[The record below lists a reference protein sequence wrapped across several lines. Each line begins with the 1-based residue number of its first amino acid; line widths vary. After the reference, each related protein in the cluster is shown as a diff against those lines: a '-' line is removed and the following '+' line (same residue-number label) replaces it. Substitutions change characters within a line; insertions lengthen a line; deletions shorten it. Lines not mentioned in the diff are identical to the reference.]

1 MNQTASCQLCE
12 FKSVAASLLTEE
24 ELQFMDRNCAEV
36 IMHPGESIF
45 KEGTLS
51 SHIAYIK
58 QGLAKV
64 HATGPGGREQILK
77 LASSGA
83 YIGIQTILAAKVHL
97 FSATCLSESRIC
109 YIDNTFFRS
118 LILKN
123 SVFASGLITYLC
135 KDELDYFRRFLALSQ
150 KQVNGR
156 LADAL
161 IYFSEMNGGSAEYQ
175 LPLDRSDLASFIGS
189 TRESVTRALGEMV
202 KTQVIKLNGKRLIIV
217 NPDILQEISQK
228 G

>member
-1 MNQTASCQLCE
+1 MIQGSSCTFCE
-12 FKSVAASLLTEE
+12 FKSVAAKSLDEE
-24 ELQFMDRNCAEV
+24 ELQFMNRNCAEV
-36 IMHPGESIF
+36 LMQSGDQIF

-58 QGLAKV
+58 HGLAKV
-64 HATGPGGREQILK
+64 HAAGPSGKEQILK

-97 FSATCLSESRIC
+97 FSATCLKESHIC

-123 SVFASGLITYLC
+123 SLFASGLITYLC
-135 KDELDYFRRFLALSQ
+135 RDELDYFKRFLALSQ

-161 IYFSEMNGGSAEYQ
+161 IYFSEMNEGAAEYH
-175 LPLDRSDLASFIGS
+175 LPLDRSELASFTGT
-189 TRESVTRALGEMV
+189 TRESVTRAFGEMV
-202 KTQVIKLNGKRLIIV
+202 KSDVIKLTGRKLE
-217 NPDILQEISQK
+217 ILKPQVLAEISQK